1 MTTASPASSLSISA
15 LLDAELSDAATY
27 RTSAVAPP
35 WAASEVPS
43 AVVAE
48 PVERPEPYLSKQSL
62 AAHYAMSVRWVEL
75 RMKGGLPH
83 EHMDGRAR
91 FKLSETDPWLCERG
105 HLRRAA

>member
-1 MTTASPASSLSISA
+1 MPTTTSPHRQSISA
-15 LLDAELSDAATY
+15 LLDAASADAATF
-27 RTSAVAPP
+27 RCKAAAPP

-48 PVERPEPYLSKQSL
+48 PAERPEPYLSKQSL

-91 FKLSETDPWLCERG
+91 FKLSETDPWLRKRG
-105 HLRRAA
+105 NLRRAT

>member
-1 MTTASPASSLSISA
+1 MPTATAPHNQSISA
-15 LLDAELSDAATY
+15 LLDAELSDTAAY
-27 RTSAVAPP
+27 RTVAVAPP

-48 PVERPEPYLSKQSL
+48 PIERPEPYLSKQSL

-75 RMKGGLPH
+75 RMKDGLPH

-91 FKLSETDPWLCERG
+91 FKLSETDPWLRERG